1 MTGIGYRKP
10 WNVEDDGFT
19 TQEKADIV
27 RHRQGWI
34 FPCVAKPAFCS
45 ESWKRWRSVSGMQKI
60 NRIVKKGK

>member
-10 WNVEDDGFT
+10 WNAEDDGFT

-34 FPCVAKPAFCS
+34 FPV
-45 ESWKRWRSVSGMQKI
+45 WRSLPFA
-60 NRIVKKGK
+60 VKAGRDGEAYPECRK